1 MATERLEA
9 RVAALEVEIAGLKKR
24 LEEKPASPKP
34 WWKEIGTF
42 ANDPIF
48 EEAMKLG
55 ERYRES
61 LRPKPIK
68 HRRKQDVRARHR
80 SS

>member
-1 MATERLEA
+1 MATAQLET

-24 LEEKPASPKP
+24 LEEKSASPIP

-48 EEAMKLG
+48 
-55 ERYRES
+55 
-61 LRPKPIK
+61 
-68 HRRKQDVRARHR
+68 
-80 SS
+80 

>member
-34 WWKEIGTF
+34 WWKEIAGGF

-55 ERYRES
+55 EQYRRS
-61 LRPKPIK
+61 LRPTKS
-68 HRRKQDVRARHR
+68 RRIQHARSRHR